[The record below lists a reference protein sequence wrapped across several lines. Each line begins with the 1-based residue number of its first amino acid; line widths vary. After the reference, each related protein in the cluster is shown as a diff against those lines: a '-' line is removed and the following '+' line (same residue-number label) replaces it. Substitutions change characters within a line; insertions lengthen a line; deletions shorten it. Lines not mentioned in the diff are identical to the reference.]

1 MFSIL
6 DIFLSPAAAPRG
18 DGQNS
23 TQRMRFFP
31 LAVVFADWR
40 WRDKASRGQG
50 LGLAMGQMK
59 QLQPWLSKE
68 VSLWSFV
75 GGRWR
80 GANKHQSFTARK
92 AVKKQLMCFYT
103 EQFLSQTYFPSPN
116 EPQLCHF
123 LISEHIQKEEY
134 LSLISLPLSHPFGRG
149 RRGVLAGGQ
158 HLAEVVGDRVRLAF
172 HIWCHRSSPAE
183 MTVIWKCP

>member
-1 MFSIL
+1 
-6 DIFLSPAAAPRG
+6 
-18 DGQNS
+18 
-23 TQRMRFFP
+23 
-31 LAVVFADWR
+31 
-40 WRDKASRGQG
+40 
-50 LGLAMGQMK
+50 MGQMK

-172 HIWCHRSSPAE
+172 HI
-183 MTVIWKCP
+183 